1 MAYLPLSTA
10 NLPDPAIDPAQ
21 GSSPADYFDVFT
33 WTGTGNTGR
42 SFTDLSFQPD
52 WVWAKDRT
60 NAYGH
65 VLFDSVRGAGA
76 NKELGSQ
83 STGAEGYAS
92 TSTYDYLSSFD
103 SNGFTS
109 TYSGSNFAA
118 YFNKSGDSYVAWNWK
133 ANGSGVSNTDG
144 SITSTVSANTESG
157 FSIVSYTGNGSSTGA
172 TVGHG
177 LSSAPSMIVFKNR
190 DSAVDW
196 DVFHTSI
203 GATNRL
209 HLNTTAASATTD
221 GFNNTA
227 PTTSVFTVNFGSA
240 NVNAPSTDYI
250 AYCFH
255 SVEGFSKFGSYDDAY
270 DGSDYDASSPFVYTG
285 FRPAFVMIKGTSS
298 GREWVM
304 YDNKRTPDNGVYLR
318 ANSNGTE
325 QTDATNHDISFNANG
340 FKIRG
345 GSGDINTTNESYV
358 YMAFADQ
365 PFKYANGGTE

>member
-21 GSSPADYFDVFT
+21 GSSPEDYFNAFT

-52 WVWAKDRT
+52 LVWAKDRT

-118 YFNKSGDSYVAWNWK
+118 YFNNSGDSYVAWNWK

-250 AYCFH
+250 AYCFAPK
-255 SVEGFSKFGSYDDAY
+255 EGYSKFSSFVGNGSS
-270 DGSDYDASSPFVYTG
+270 DGPFVYTG
-285 FRPAFVMIKGTSS
+285 FRPS
-298 GREWVM
+298 WVM
-304 YDNKRTPDNGVYLR
+304 YKRATSAGFPLDWPIIDSIRNPTNNGSNYQLR
-318 ANSNGTE
+318 ANL
-325 QTDATNHDISFNANG
+325 TDAENTLPFTATEFLSNG
-340 FKIRG
+340 FKIRTTDG
-345 GSGDINTTNESYV
+345 GWNASGENYI
-358 YMAFADQ
+358 YMAFAEN
-365 PFKYANGGTE
+365 PFKYSNAR

>member
-21 GSSPADYFDVFT
+21 GSSPVDYFDVFT

-52 WVWAKDRT
+52 LVWAKDRT

-118 YFNKSGDSYVAWNWK
+118 YFNNSGDSYVAWNWK
-133 ANGSGVSNTDG
+133 ANGSATLNDEG
-144 SITSTVSANTESG
+144 SIDSQVSANTAAG
-157 FSIVSYTGNGSSTGA
+157 FSIVTFTGTGSNE

-177 LSSAPSMIVFKNR
+177 LSSAPDCILFLRR
-190 DSAVDW
+190 DTSGSDHKVYHSAL
-196 DVFHTSI
+196 
-203 GATNRL
+203 GATKNLR
-209 HLNTTAASATTD
+209 
-221 GFNNTA
+221 FNNSDAVRTDSTFFDDTE
-227 PTTSVFTVNFGSA
+227 PTLNVFTVGGSRFA
-240 NVNAPSTDYI
+240 SSSTHV

-255 SVEGFSKFGSYDDAY
+255 NVEGFSKFSSYVGNGNA
-270 DGSDYDASSPFVYTG
+270 DGPFVYTG
-285 FRPAFVMIKGTSS
+285 FRPAFIMSKRTDSTGD
-298 GREWVM
+298 WHM
-304 YDNKRTPDNGVYLR
+304 YDVARDEYNVAYKAIWANYSSAEYLSY
-318 ANSNGTE
+318 NNVW
-325 QTDATNHDISFNANG
+325 DILSNG
-340 FKIRG
+340 FKARTSSVITNASG
-345 GSGDINTTNESYV
+345 GTYI
-358 YMAFADQ
+358 YMAFAEN
-365 PFKYANGGTE
+365 PFKYSNAR